1 MTQGFHPKPDFTY
14 GPALALGMES
24 RGEVLEFRSFFEIEE
39 RTFLSRINRA
49 LPSGI
54 RFRKLKRLDQPSPS
68 LSASISGFV
77 YSLERPLG
85 LPAAEIAGRLED
97 HLAGHGGERFA
108 FRLKG
113 KRLFLEF
120 PFSSGRPPRPQ
131 DLVAAVFGLEN
142 SAFLLRRDG
151 ILGV

>member
-1 MTQGFHPKPDFTY
+1 
-14 GPALALGMES
+14 
-24 RGEVLEFRSFFEIEE
+24 
-39 RTFLSRINRA
+39 
-49 LPSGI
+49 
-54 RFRKLKRLDQPSPS
+54 
-68 LSASISGFV
+68 
-77 YSLERPLG
+77 